1 MSTDSPATKPPPRR
15 RRWLRRLVF
24 LFLFGLLLGV
34 GVGLYA
40 TAHLTQI
47 AKWMLERTFPGARIE
62 IKKLQI
68 IFPNRLDADSITLKS
83 RKDDA
88 TLLKLDAGSVAFDFI
103 DLWHRQLGEVR
114 LKNPIISASPKLME
128 AFAPPP
134 GTPSKKEGAAWSV
147 RHFVCDGGDLT
158 ITDYGVTGLSL
169 HTKFCFDL
177 QDFSPANAPD
187 QLHKFILWDIQA
199 NAGSATPPLLT
210 IVGCTI
216 SFSFADLNQHL
227 LDEIALKQP
236 VVSFSP
242 SQVRA
247 LILPER
253 KKDDEDTGPP
263 WTIKHLATEYG
274 MATLSDYGA
283 PGLVITNKFSFD
295 LKNLSTAQGSAKHTF
310 SVWDFSAAY
319 NHEEPFL
326 SLDSVTVSSTLDGL
340 LKEHRFEQVELLMG
354 SLVVGKSLREI
365 FNQPKSES
373 SQPAIPWIIGLLDI
387 RRVAIRLDDERPEV
401 SDITFALNTKLQE
414 IPLSETGSKVGS
426 ELQTIGVSGI
436 DVLSPHDPLTKVL
449 TINYLAVRFTLAGL
463 LHKQIEELTISAP
476 TIYVGEDLFWYMEDM
491 EKRYGLSESGE
502 AKPGE
507 PGWSIKSLKVTN
519 GRLNIGSGG
528 RAQYGLPLNFH
539 TEAQDVEL
547 DNLAALKLKG
557 ALEIPKQDYTFESY
571 QLEVGSDGGQLQFD
585 YPPETGKKNLV
596 GQIGLSQ
603 VRWRQYK
610 ASQAWVA
617 VTFDRQGINGT
628 FGGNA
633 YDGEMGG
640 GFSFFF
646 DPQSPWIGWFYG
658 KSVDLAQLTD
668 VISPKN
674 FHMTGPASFKVQMD
688 AQGKNIDRV
697 LGEFHTKKPGKLVIG
712 KLDALLADL
721 PPTWSALKESTT
733 RLALTTL
740 RDFDYTTGTG
750 HFWFVQSQGVLRLAL
765 QGPYGSRNFDVVLH
779 TNDSPARWNELSKP

>member
-1 MSTDSPATKPPPRR
+1 
-15 RRWLRRLVF
+15 
-24 LFLFGLLLGV
+24 
-34 GVGLYA
+34 
-40 TAHLTQI
+40 
-47 AKWMLERTFPGARIE
+47 MLERTFPGARIE
-62 IKKLQI
+62 IKKLAI
-68 IFPNRLDADSITLKS
+68 IFPNRLHADSITLKS
-83 RKDDA
+83 RKDNA
-88 TLLKLDAGSVAFDFI
+88 TLLKLDAGSVAFDFT

-114 LKNPIISASPKLME
+114 LKNPIISASPKLLE

-147 RHFVCDGGDLT
+147 RHFVCDGGELT
-158 ITDYGVTGLSL
+158 ITDYGVTGLTL
-169 HTKFCFDL
+169 RTKFCFDL
-177 QDFSPANAPD
+177 QDFSPSSAPE
-187 QLHKFILWDIQA
+187 QIHKFILWDIQA
-199 NAGSATPPLLT
+199 NAGSAAPPLLT
-210 IVGCTI
+210 LVGCTI
-216 SFSFADLNQHL
+216 SFSFADLNRHI

-236 VVSFSP
+236 VVYFSP
-242 SQVRA
+242 TQIKA

-253 KKDDEDTGPP
+253 QKDDDEPGPP
-263 WTIKHLATEYG
+263 WTIRHLATEYG
-274 MATLSDYGA
+274 MATMSDYGV

-295 LKNLSTAQGSAKHTF
+295 LKNLSTANGTAKHTF
-310 SVWDFSAAY
+310 SIWDFSAAY

-326 SLDSVTVSSTLDGL
+326 SLDSITVSSSLDGL
-340 LKEHRFEQVELLMG
+340 LKGHRFENVELLMG

-365 FNQPKSES
+365 FAQPKSES
-373 SQPAIPWIIGLLDI
+373 SQPAIPWVIGALDI

-414 IPLSETGSKVGS
+414 IPLAETGSAVGS
-426 ELQTIGVSGI
+426 EPQTIGVSGI

-449 TINYLAVRFTLAGL
+449 TINYLSVRFTLAGL
-463 LHKQIEELTISAP
+463 LHKQIEQLSINAP

-491 EKRYGLSESGE
+491 EKRYGLAETEE
-502 AKPGE
+502 AKPGG
-507 PGWSIKSLKVTN
+507 PGWSIKSLLVKD

-539 TEAQDVEL
+539 TEAQDVQL

-557 ALEIPKQDYTFESY
+557 ALEIPKQDYTFASY
-571 QLEVGSDGGQLQFD
+571 QLEVGSDGGNLQFD

-596 GQIGLSQ
+596 GQIGLSN

-610 ASQAWVA
+610 ASQSWVA

-628 FGGNA
+628 FGGTV
-633 YDGEMGG
+633 YDGQMGG

-646 DPQSPWIGWFYG
+646 DPQSPWIGWVYG

-674 FHMTGPASFKVQMD
+674 FHMTGPVSFKVQMD

-721 PPTWSALKESTT
+721 PPTWSALKESTS

-740 RDFDYTTGTG
+740 RDFDYTSGTG
-750 HFWFVQSQGVLRLAL
+750 NFWFVQSQGILRLAL

-779 TNDSPARWNELSKP
+779 TNDSPARWNELAKP